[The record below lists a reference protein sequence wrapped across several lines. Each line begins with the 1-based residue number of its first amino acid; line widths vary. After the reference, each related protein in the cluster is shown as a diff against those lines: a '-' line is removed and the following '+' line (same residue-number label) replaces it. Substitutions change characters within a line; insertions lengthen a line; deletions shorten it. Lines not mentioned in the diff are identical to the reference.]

1 MISNLFQQTLIFYYV
16 TVFAVNMRLVSPFYS
31 IKKTAKNP
39 CLFLL
44 TMFPPFSLSVWSHIL
59 LIFFSCLLFFLQFQC
74 IFFPTSHTEALPLF
88 LPSKLNSN
96 LIEIQSPIIPLW
108 LLGEPVESL
117 EASKAAGRPGG
128 GRVLQSSPV
137 YVNRESGDK
146 QPVRPEGESGAG
158 GNH

>member
-1 MISNLFQQTLIFYYV
+1 
-16 TVFAVNMRLVSPFYS
+16 MRLVSPFYN
-31 IKKTAKNP
+31 IKKTVKNP

-44 TMFPPFSLSVWSHIL
+44 IMFPLFSLSVWSHIL
-59 LIFFSCLLFFLQFQC
+59 LIIFSCLLFSPILMHLS
-74 IFFPTSHTEALPLF
+74 SHQPHWGATPF

-96 LIEIQSPIIPLW
+96 LIEIQSLIILLW

-137 YVNRESGDK
+137 YVNRESGDR
-146 QPVRPEGESGAG
+146 QPVRPEGELGAG
-158 GNH
+158 GNHQLHTSNLLLTRY